1 MILVL
6 NCGSQSLKY
15 KIFSDNLKLIKEK
28 KITVKNQQI
37 YQNILTQELKRIKH
51 YSGQINKIGHRV
63 VHGGKKFREP
73 TSLTPGILKELQKY
87 NKLAPLHNPFNILG
101 IKVASKIFPKA
112 KQIAVFDT
120 GFYKD
125 LPEQAFLYPL
135 PEKIRKKY
143 GFQRFG
149 FHGISH
155 QYAAEM
161 AAKKIGRPFKKL
173 KIISCHLG
181 GGSSIS
187 AIKNGKAVDT
197 SMGFTPLEGLVM
209 MTRAGD
215 IDPGVVVELA
225 KIFSPQKAGEILN
238 YQSGMKGICGLSDMK
253 EILKK
258 AKRGNKKANLAL
270 KVFVYRLQKYIGG
283 YLAVLG
289 GCDVLVFTGAIGA
302 GSGEIRQMICSNL
315 NILKSHM
322 KTKILAIEANEE
334 LAIAQKLKKDAS

>member
-15 KIFSDNLKLIKEK
+15 KLFSDDLRLIKEK
-28 KITVKNQQI
+28 KSVVKSQQA
-37 YQNILTQELKRIKH
+37 YQNILNQELKKLKA
-51 YSGQINKIGHRV
+51 YTGQISKVGHRV

-73 TSLTPGILKELQKY
+73 ISITPSILKELQKY

-101 IKVASKIFPKA
+101 IKTALKIFPKA

-125 LPEQAFLYPL
+125 LPEQAYSYPL
-135 PEKIRKKY
+135 PLSITKRY

-155 QYAAEM
+155 QYTSEL
-161 AAKKIGRPFKKL
+161 AAKKVGRPFKKL

-181 GGSSIS
+181 GGASIT
-187 AIKNGKAVDT
+187 AIKNGKAIDT

-215 IDPGVVVELA
+215 IDPGLVLELT
-225 KIFSPQKAGEILN
+225 KVLSPQRTDEILN
-238 YQSGMKGICGLSDMK
+238 YQSGLKGICGLSDMR
-253 EILKK
+253 EVLKK
-258 AKRGNKKANLAL
+258 AKQGNKQAALAL
-270 KVFVYRLQKYIGG
+270 KIFVYRIQKYIGA
-283 YLAVLG
+283 YFTVLG
-289 GCDVLVFTGAIGA
+289 GCDILVFTGAIGA
-302 GSGEIRQMICSNL
+302 GSSKIRQMICGNL
-315 NILKSHM
+315 KIFKGCI
-322 KTKILAIEANEE
+322 KTRILAIEANEE
-334 LAIAQKLKKDAS
+334 LAIAKELKKHVF